1 MATELAA
8 LRPALQR
15 EYQAIAAESDRQLK
29 TEALQGFARR
39 LEAEGSFSAAAEL
52 YARLAAE
59 AQSPEASRLARDG
72 LDRLRGRG
80 GFGSRLELQFQPW
93 IRQAADPRLIAPML
107 VGALAFQLGRAVVLG
122 RLSSL
127 AEASWLTR
135 GAGARAAA
143 GLAGFAAEVPSF
155 VAAQRALMPEPA
167 ELATDLRNAALALGA
182 MKLFAATGRWS
193 VQSFPGLQG
202 RMATAHLAGINR
214 LSHVVI
220 PEVGALLGLMAT
232 HRLETTFGW
241 RPAVDPGMDFADSL
255 LTLFSL
261 RMGEG
266 LGRLALGP
274 GFAAFRAE
282 LGLRGEFAASG
293 RASGGYSSLGQPAWA
308 GTNAPTRT
316 LGVLAERPTLLMM
329 SGRDDGTGRRGPLQN
344 SAAGTPYREGGG
356 SPAPENAIQVAKELR
371 QAIRDGDIPPA
382 ERLQYLETLARILPN
397 FGTGEAAVAGLKDL
411 ERILR
416 KPKVSYELPRQVPS
430 QVTPYYG
437 YDCLLRS
444 QAAELSLKVLA
455 NFPRGARERE
465 RFAAALRE
473 TILEPQIPTRFLA
486 PSKNPEWGRYY
497 AEAESHLR
505 RTLFPYYPQALRDL
519 PTEAYEVAEG
529 LKFLSSPA
537 VSGLYEDPADPRA
550 AQSAQEAALAY
561 AALLAASSPYQRN
574 FRAAELA
581 ALSPLLASLAGP
593 AAAGDEAALRA
604 LAEAGPGDPRAIE
617 LLTRLRLEAR
627 DPHRKETIHQIMA
640 AAQELQEI
648 RHQEIVEKY
657 LARDPQ
663 KRGLLY
669 WLEKLIRIRGYD

>member
-39 LEAEGSFSAAAEL
+39 LEAEGNYSAAAEL
-52 YARLAAE
+52 YAGLAAE
-59 AQSPEASRLARDG
+59 AYSPQAARLAREG
-72 LDRLRGRG
+72 LDRLLGRG

-155 VAAQRALMPEPA
+155 VVAQRALTSEPA
-167 ELATDLRNAALALGA
+167 ELAADLRNAALALGA
-182 MKLFAATGRWS
+182 MKLFAAAGGWS
-193 VQSFPGLQG
+193 AQSFPGL
-202 RMATAHLAGINR
+202 HR

-241 RPAVDPGMDFADSL
+241 RPAVDPGTDFADSL

-308 GTNAPTRT
+308 GGNAMAGTS
-316 LGVLAERPTLLMM
+316 GDLAERPPLLMM
-329 SGRDDGTGRRGPLQN
+329 SGRDDGTGRRGPLRN

-397 FGTGEAAVAGLKDL
+397 LGTGEAAVAGLKDL

-416 KPKVSYELPRQVPS
+416 KPKVSYELSRQIPS
-430 QVTPYYG
+430 QVTPFYG

-444 QAAELSLKVLA
+444 QAAELSLKGLA

-473 TILEPQIPTRFLA
+473 TILEPQIPTRFRAL
-486 PSKNPEWGRYY
+486 SKNPEWGRYY
-497 AEAESHLR
+497 VEAESHLR

-519 PTEAYEVAEG
+519 PTESYEVAEG
-529 LKFLSSPA
+529 LKFLRAPI

-627 DPHRKETIHQIMA
+627 DPHRKETIRQIMA